1 MSATRQLRPYQ
12 QDAITRVQTEWASG
26 ITRTAIVH
34 PTGTGKNDT
43 TAKLCVDEVAAGGKV
58 LFLAHR
64 AELLDQITTRISHY
78 APLSVGRVQGNQ
90 NDVDHM
96 IVVATVQTLCRPKR
110 RTAIEWQPTLVII
123 DECQHSMTDSYLDIA
138 EWAGCFDNRRIRL
151 IGVTATLIR
160 SDGQYF
166 DGLFE
171 SVADT
176 ISYDWAF
183 KQQLLVRPVTK
194 HISLDIFWDRFRFH
208 RLSTDQLM
216 ERDAQRAVK
225 GWARKS
231 QNRIT
236 IAFATDIE
244 EAHYLVTAF
253 DNAQIPVALVIG
265 ETPHKERKEIYKQ
278 LAAGEIRVMVCVG
291 VATEGFD
298 CPQVSCILLTRAIRS
313 AGLFIQMVGRGLRPC
328 IDPTTNK
335 PWIDPATGKAKTNCL
350 ILDTVG
356 TTKQFDLTTLID
368 MRDKQRIRVQQRTTL
383 QRLWDSLSGK
393 GR

>member
-1 MSATRQLRPYQ
+1 MSAVRQLRSYQ
-12 QDAITRVQTEWASG
+12 QDAITRIKDEWAMG

-64 AELLDQITTRISHY
+64 AELLDQITERISHY
-78 APLSVGRVQGNQ
+78 APLSVGRIQGNR
-90 NDVDHM
+90 NDVDHL

-110 RTAIEWQPTLVII
+110 RSAIKWQPTLVII

-138 EWAGCFDNRRIRL
+138 EWAGCFDGRHIRL
-151 IGVTATLIR
+151 VGVTATLVR

-166 DGLFE
+166 DRLFE
-171 SVADT
+171 SVADV
-176 ISYDWAF
+176 ISYSWAF
-183 KQQLLVRPVTK
+183 KQQLLVRPVMK
-194 HISLDIFWDRFRFH
+194 RISLDSFWDRFRFH
-208 RLSTDQLM
+208 HLSIDQII
-216 ERDAQRAVK
+216 ERNAQRTVRAWV
-225 GWARKS
+225 RKS

-236 IAFATDIE
+236 IAFAASIA

-253 DNAQIPVALVIG
+253 DNAHIPVALVIG
-265 ETPHKERKEIYKQ
+265 ETPHKERKEIYQ
-278 LAAGEIRVMVCVG
+278 RLSTGEIRVMVCVG

-298 CPQVSCILLTRAIRS
+298 CPQVSCILLTRATGS
-313 AGLFIQMVGRGLRPC
+313 VGLFIQIVGRGLRPC
-328 IDPTTNK
+328 IDPVTKK

-350 ILDTVG
+350 ILDTTG
-356 TTKQFDLTTLID
+356 SIERFDLTTLID
-368 MRDKQRIRVQQRTTL
+368 MHDKRRIRVQQRTAL
-383 QRLWDSLSGK
+383 QRLWYSLSRK